1 MFRAEDARVPRE
13 EGDVHQGSVLEKALT
28 VEAKARPF
36 R

>member
-1 MFRAEDARVPRE
+1 LVLEVARAPKS
-13 EGDVHQGSVLEKALT
+13 EGKVYRGSVLEKALT